1 MAAQPYGFSIRG
13 IKHVLTSWFVR
24 GLAWT
29 VRHLP
34 GRWMPRLATL
44 LARSIVSLLPRRR
57 RIAESNIRV
66 AFGDTISDERVAEIA
81 DRCVRNIALGL
92 LELLRLPVT
101 SRDELRR
108 MLPVE
113 GLEHLQAGLER
124 GRGVLLITGHIG
136 TWELAGCRVAAEG
149 HAMHAVARDAAHTA
163 TAQVINSA
171 RASHGMKVLGRDATR
186 EMLRVLRNNGVLAI
200 LPDQRVL
207 EGGIVADFMGRPA
220 MTVTGPAT
228 LAMRTGCAVVPGFG
242 GYRDDG
248 SRWLELRPPLQLV
261 DTGDREADVATNT
274 QMIND
279 ALADFILEHPEQWLW
294 LHDRWRMPGDP
305 R

>member
-1 MAAQPYGFSIRG
+1 MAAQPYGFSVRG
-13 IKHVLTSWFVR
+13 LKHVVTSWFVR
-24 GLAWT
+24 VLAWM

-34 GRWMPRLATL
+34 GGWMRGLATVL
-44 LARSIVSLLPRRR
+44 SGSIISVLPRRR
-57 RIAESNIRV
+57 RIAENNIRL
-66 AFGDTISDERVAEIA
+66 AFGDTLSDARVHEIA
-81 DRCVRNIALGL
+81 GKCVRNIAQGL

-113 GLEHLQAGLER
+113 GLEHLHAGLAR

-136 TWELAGCRVAAEG
+136 SWELAGCRVAAEG
-149 HAMHAVARDAAHTA
+149 IAIHAVARDAAHTA

-171 RASHGMKVLGRDATR
+171 RASHGMQVLGRDATR
-186 EMLRVLRNNGVLAI
+186 EMLRVLRGNGVLAI

-220 MTVTGPAT
+220 LTATGPAT

-242 GYRDDG
+242 GYHDDG
-248 SRWLELRPPLQLV
+248 SRWLELRRPLEMV
-261 DTGDREADVATNT
+261 DTGEREADVATNT

-279 ALADFILEHPEQWLW
+279 ALGEFILEQPEQWLW
-294 LHDRWRMPGDP
+294 LHDRWRMPGGAG
-305 R
+305 